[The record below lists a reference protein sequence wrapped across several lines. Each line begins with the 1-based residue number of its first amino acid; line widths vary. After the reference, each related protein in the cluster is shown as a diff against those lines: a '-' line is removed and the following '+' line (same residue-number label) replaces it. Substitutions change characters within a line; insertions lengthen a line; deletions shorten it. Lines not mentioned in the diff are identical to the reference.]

1 MEPVYLRALEIE
13 DLERTYK
20 WHNDASL
27 YKTLGS
33 PFRFI
38 SKSAE
43 KAWLIQKCEFSIECT

>member
-27 YKTLGS
+27 YKISGS

-43 KAWLIQKCEFSIECT
+43 KAWLTRKK